1 MDQSKYQL
9 AHEYCKRIEEL
20 REELSRVD
28 RCNVI
33 EIRSGDRR
41 DMMPEVFR
49 TRKED
54 PKLFAV
60 VKAHIEAELQ
70 EYRDRFQEL

>member
-1 MDQSKYQL
+1 
-9 AHEYCKRIEEL
+9 
-20 REELSRVD
+20 
-28 RCNVI
+28 
-33 EIRSGDRR
+33 
-41 DMMPEVFR
+41 MMPEVFR